1 VLLLTP
7 IVTLNEV
14 KDPSQPQGR
23 KGFLPNNSANGK
35 AIYGVEYKGKPAKFC
50 PIANEMGFS
59 WLKMTHNLDGSKRI
73 NCLAEYP

>member
-23 KGFLPNNSANGK
+23 KGFLPNNSAAGK
-35 AIYGVEYKGKPAKFC
+35 TIYGVEYKGKPSKCC
-50 PIANEMGFS
+50 PITNDMGFS
-59 WLKMTHNLDGSKRI
+59 WLKMSRYLDGSKRI
-73 NCLAEYP
+73 DCLAEYP